1 MTSRKVLLSNFDWPD
16 TTLSP
21 ERQEEIEEIL
31 IEFHNIYARHRLD
44 IGTKREFKVKLTPI
58 DDRPAY
64 GQNLPLT
71 SINLKDGITVELALL
86 HKYGIMTTL
95 PFSKYASPIFAQR
108 KPNRR
113 LIILV
118 DLRNVNNPF
127 TKNYVNNNHP
137 VSTLSD
143 AAQHLAGKKLF
154 CKLDCSQA
162 YHCLLNQ
169 SKCLPLTLL
178 AELSPT
184 DALHKVWAD
193 PSLHSQPL

>member
-1 MTSRKVLLSNFDWPD
+1 MTQLHAFQFNKGFTTHFSNSQNSKNWTHLTSRKVLLSNFDWPD

-31 IEFHNIYARHRLD
+31 IEFHKIYARHRLD

-108 KPNRR
+108 KPN
-113 LIILV
+113 
-118 DLRNVNNPF
+118 
-127 TKNYVNNNHP
+127 
-137 VSTLSD
+137 
-143 AAQHLAGKKLF
+143 
-154 CKLDCSQA
+154 
-162 YHCLLNQ
+162 NQ
-169 SKCLPLTLL
+169 TGDS
-178 AELSPT
+178 
-184 DALHKVWAD
+184 
-193 PSLHSQPL
+193 